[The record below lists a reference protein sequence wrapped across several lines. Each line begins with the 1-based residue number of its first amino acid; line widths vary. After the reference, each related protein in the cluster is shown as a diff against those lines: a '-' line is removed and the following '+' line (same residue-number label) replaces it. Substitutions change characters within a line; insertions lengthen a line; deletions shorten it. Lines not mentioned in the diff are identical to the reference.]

1 MKFLEL
7 HIETDDLD
15 RALDF
20 YTKLIPHQ
28 KVTRWKD
35 GSAAALVLTD
45 GRAFGIWKKGKQGLY
60 DGRGAE
66 HLHYAFQIDPDEYDD
81 YLSRLKALGV
91 EVIEHEWSN
100 GHRSLYFFDHDGHQG
115 ELMTCDWLEL
125 FGPD

>member
-1 MKFLEL
+1 MERRLSRRPGPYRWPGVRHLE
-7 HIETDDLD
+7 
-15 RALDF
+15 
-20 YTKLIPHQ
+20 
-28 KVTRWKD
+28 
-35 GSAAALVLTD
+35 
-45 GRAFGIWKKGKQGLY
+45 KGKQGLY